1 VVRTEE
7 TFEPV
12 VDRRRSEDCV
22 FTAVSPL
29 VWTLTAV
36 AFVAIVVLD
45 LVVIARRDAA
55 VTIRQATL
63 WVVFYVGLAALFAAG
78 LFVFRSGTSGGEFVA
93 GYITEYSLSVDNLF
107 VFIIIM
113 SRFAVPSL
121 AVDKVLYI
129 GIVVSM
135 FLRGAFI
142 AAGAAAIAAASW
154 VFYIFGAFL
163 VYTAV
168 RLALEGKNDE
178 EDFQE
183 NALLRGL
190 RRVLPLTP
198 DYAGTT
204 LTTRVAGRRML
215 TPLVIVIAAIGIAN
229 VVFALDSIP
238 AIFGLTQDPY
248 VVLTA
253 NAFALL
259 GLRQLYFLIGGLLER
274 IVYLNIGLSV
284 ILAFIGIK
292 LLIEALHGSHVDAL
306 GPVHLPEI
314 GIAASL
320 AFILITLVVTT
331 VASLSKTR
339 LTLRGSE

>member
-1 VVRTEE
+1 VG
-7 TFEPV
+7 
-12 VDRRRSEDCV
+12 RRSEDARV
-22 FTAVSPL
+22 HTAVSPL

-36 AFVAIVVLD
+36 GFLAVVVLD
-45 LVVIARRDAA
+45 LVVIARRDTA
-55 VTIRQATL
+55 VSIRQATG
-63 WVVFYVGLAALFAAG
+63 WVVFYVSLAALFAVG
-78 LFVFRSGTSGGEFVA
+78 LFVLRSGTSGGEFVA

-113 SRFAVPSL
+113 SRFAVPAL

-135 FLRGAFI
+135 LLRGVFI

-154 VFYIFGAFL
+154 VFYFFGAFL

-168 RLALEGKNDE
+168 RLAFEGENDE
-178 EDFQE
+178 EDFHE
-183 NALLRGL
+183 GRLLRAF
-190 RRVLPLTP
+190 RSALPLTP
-198 DYAGTT
+198 GYVGTA
-204 LTTRVAGRRML
+204 LTTRTAGRRMV
-215 TPLVIVIAAIGIAN
+215 TPLVVVIAAIGIAN

-238 AIFGLTQDPY
+238 AIFGLTTDPY

-284 ILAFIGIK
+284 ILGFIGIK
-292 LLIEALHGSHVDAL
+292 LIIEALHGSQIETL
-306 GPVHLPEI
+306 GPIPLPEI
-314 GIAASL
+314 GIVASL
-320 AFILITLVVTT
+320 AVILGTLAITT
-331 VASLSKTR
+331 VASLAKTR
-339 LTLRGSE
+339 LDAGRSA